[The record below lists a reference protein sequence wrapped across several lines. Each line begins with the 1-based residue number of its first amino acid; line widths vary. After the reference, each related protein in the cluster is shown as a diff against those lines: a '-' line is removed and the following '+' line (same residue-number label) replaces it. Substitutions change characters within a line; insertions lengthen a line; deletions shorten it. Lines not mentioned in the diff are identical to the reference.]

1 MANARKQEK
10 SQGKRRRVPF
20 GGNRQKLQ
28 VEPIKGYVLRWFND
42 VDGRVERALDA
53 GYEFATKEEAEGVG
67 NGELHQENTDLGSR
81 VSKVVSRGT
90 DKVVRAVLMKIKQEW
105 YDEDQQLKENRNRMV
120 DDALRAGQPGGNVV
134 ENQYVPKG
142 HRQIV

>member
-10 SQGKRRRVPF
+10 SKGKVKRVPF

-28 VEPIKGYVLRWFND
+28 VDEIPGYVTRWFND

-53 GYEFATKEEAEGVG
+53 GYEFVTPEEAEGLG
-67 NGELHQENTDLGSR
+67 QGQLHQENTDLGSR
-81 VSKVVSRGT
+81 VSKIVSRGT
-90 DKVVRAVLMKIKQEW
+90 DKVIRGVLMKIKREW
-105 YDEDQQLKENRNRMV
+105 YEEDQELKEQRNRMV
-120 DDALRAGQPGGNVV
+120 DDALRAGRPGGNEV

-142 HRQIV
+142 HRQII